1 MEITMEILYNILDA
15 YAYEIVFVDRNH
27 IVRYMNKTAKQRYG
41 SRVQVGNSLFNCHNE
56 NSKKR
61 IEEFLERADAG
72 EEEMFEVLNGK
83 TGKREFFVPVKD
95 ASKKVIGYFERHE
108 DVYKRQVHI
117 TRKRNF
123 LHIFKIA
130 TLFLLLIF
138 KYTK

>member
-1 MEITMEILYNILDA
+1 MEILYNILDA

-72 EEEMFEVLNGK
+72 EEEMFEV
-83 TGKREFFVPVKD
+83 
-95 ASKKVIGYFERHE
+95 IGYFERHE
-108 DVYKRQVHI
+108 MFWSKDKPEAP
-117 TRKRNF
+117 
-123 LHIFKIA
+123 IFEYWKS
-130 TLFLLLIF
+130 
-138 KYTK
+138 KN

>member
-1 MEITMEILYNILDA
+1 MEILYNILDA

-41 SRVQVGNSLFNCHNE
+41 SRVHNE

-61 IEEFLERADAG
+61 IKEFLERADAG

-83 TGKREFFVPVKD
+83 TGEREFFVPVKD

-108 DVYKRQVHI
+108 MFWSKDKPEAP
-117 TRKRNF
+117 
-123 LHIFKIA
+123 IFEYWKS
-130 TLFLLLIF
+130 
-138 KYTK
+138 KN